1 MIKGALNI
9 FRCTAC
15 VFTVM
20 LAACSSTKELRPGP
34 KELIILLAGEDGKT
48 GAVAVGEGGSAVILD
63 SPLATAEVDVQ
74 GHITKGVATEEEIKR
89 IFAPALAAQ
98 PPKPEKFILY
108 FLYFD
113 TGKVEVTADFRAE
126 LERLFAEV
134 ARRKAVE
141 VQVIGHTD
149 TVGTTE
155 YNDRLSHERATAVR
169 DMLIQRGLHTNFIRV
184 IGRGERDLLVPT
196 DDDTPHPKN
205 RRVEIIVR

>member
-113 TGKVEVTADFRAE
+113 VKV
-126 LERLFAEV
+126 
-134 ARRKAVE
+134 
-141 VQVIGHTD
+141 
-149 TVGTTE
+149 
-155 YNDRLSHERATAVR
+155 S
-169 DMLIQRGLHTNFIRV
+169 GLLQSDLTWTLL
-184 IGRGERDLLVPT
+184 GRRDLRASFSGRWQWASKSSLYSEF
-196 DDDTPHPKN
+196 KLQIQN
-205 RRVEIIVR
+205 LKS

>member
-113 TGKVEVTADFRAE
+113 TGKVEVTAE
-126 LERLFAEV
+126 L
-134 ARRKAVE
+134 
-141 VQVIGHTD
+141 
-149 TVGTTE
+149 
-155 YNDRLSHERATAVR
+155 
-169 DMLIQRGLHTNFIRV
+169 
-184 IGRGERDLLVPT
+184 IGRASCRGKV
-196 DDDTPHPKN
+196 
-205 RRVEIIVR
+205 